1 MQVKKSSWSTHS
13 FIERSRKWQTT
24 QTLCFD
30 NPFERTSSNK
40 RRTQITEIN
49 IGIESKR
56 EFKAKKQ
63 TNLPLEYFGAF
74 RQMFLL
80 PGGRL

>member
-1 MQVKKSSWSTHS
+1 M
-13 FIERSRKWQTT
+13 ERSRRRQTT

-30 NPFERTSSNK
+30 NPFESTSSNK

-49 IGIESKR
+49 IGIESKL
-56 EFKAKKQ
+56 KAKKQ